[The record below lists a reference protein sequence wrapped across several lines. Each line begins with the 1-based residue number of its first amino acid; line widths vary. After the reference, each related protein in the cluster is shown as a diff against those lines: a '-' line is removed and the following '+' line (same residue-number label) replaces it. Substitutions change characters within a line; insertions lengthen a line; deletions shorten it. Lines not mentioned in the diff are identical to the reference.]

1 MKKNEK
7 LIIGTVLAIG
17 LLLGSGLTLLAESIN
32 SNKQASSTEE
42 IGTKALYAINDFLLP
57 PEITASLVGIS
68 LESLY
73 RLTVEIDGNNIDLFV
88 TEDGSSLVSITE
100 SIDLDLLLE
109 EAASIEEV
117 GGEEL
122 DEGGLDQGGLDQ
134 EKIDEQPEAAIT
146 DFTQEELVRLA
157 KRLSDEG
164 VIFFGTGWCPF
175 CVQQKDMFGE
185 ASKYLP
191 YVECSEEHGATEE
204 ELAIC
209 KEKGVG
215 TVPDWRFPGEEPI
228 LGMIQIERLIGLS
241 GCQILQDRLLQ
252 KKGN

>member
-17 LLLGSGLTLLAESIN
+17 LLLGNGLTLLVENIN
-32 SNKQASSTEE
+32 SNKQSSNTEE
-42 IGTKALYAINDFLLP
+42 IGTKALHAINDFLLP
-57 PEITASLVGIS
+57 PEITASLVSIS

-73 RLTVEIDGNNIDLFV
+73 RLTVEIDGNNTDLFV
-88 TEDGSSLVSITE
+88 TEDGSSLVPIIE

-117 GGEEL
+117 EGEEKG
-122 DEGGLDQGGLDQ
+122 EEDQ
-134 EKIDEQPEAAIT
+134 EKIDGQSEAAII
-146 DFTQEELVRLA
+146 DFTQEELTRLA
-157 KRLSDEG
+157 KRLSNEG

-191 YVECSEEHGATEE
+191 YIECSEEHGATEE
-204 ELAIC
+204 DLAIC

-215 TVPDWRFPGEEPI
+215 TVPDWRFPGKEPI
-228 LGMIQIERLIGLS
+228 LGMIQIERLIELS

-252 KKGN
+252 KKEN